1 VVLGSS
7 WGTLLTPNLGE
18 LSWLYPAAVAVDSGD
33 PKRVAAAPPALLDP
47 TVHEPDE
54 ISIETPSR

>member
-1 VVLGSS
+1 LD
-7 WGTLLTPNLGE
+7 TLLTPNLGE